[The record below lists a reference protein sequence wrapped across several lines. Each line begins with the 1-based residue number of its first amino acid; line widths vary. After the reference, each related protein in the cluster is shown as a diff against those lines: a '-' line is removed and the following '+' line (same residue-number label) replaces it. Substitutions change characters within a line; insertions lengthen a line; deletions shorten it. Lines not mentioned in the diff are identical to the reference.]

1 MNVLL
6 LRDPS
11 AQRRAEPRPL
21 APGALRD
28 PRPPQAEERPGHLP
42 CGLTLS
48 QPLPKRRGTGWWAA
62 VAVAM
67 HAMLLAALMTSKPL
81 SAPPTRLPA
90 PSTSMRWVDVKLPPL
105 PARSRNPS
113 SASLSPSLHSSPSLP
128 LSSQRDAPSQG
139 VSSSLVAPPMVKS
152 PPMEQP
158 PAPSLAHPLP
168 TGSSVSPLVPLVSL
182 TGSADAPSVAETARA
197 VREPATQTTDR
208 PASPTSPQD
217 GGRGLPP
224 LMTAERPAPAMSQ
237 DQPASFPANHR
248 ACQDTQTTRYYPA
261 MLRDRGV
268 QGRVLLRVKV
278 DAHGRAAE
286 VQVATGSGLRLL
298 DEAARRVAESCPYVP
313 ARRGDQPVESWI
325 EYAVRFALSPAVPG
339 PGSL

>member
-6 LRDPS
+6 LGDPS
-11 AQRRAEPRPL
+11 ARRRSERRPL
-21 APGALRD
+21 ARGALRD
-28 PRPPQAEERPGHLP
+28 SRPIQAEEGPGNLP
-42 CGLTLS
+42 WGRTLS

-62 VAVAM
+62 AAVAL
-67 HAMLLAALMTSKPL
+67 HGMLLAALMTSKPL
-81 SAPPTRLPA
+81 SAPPTRQAA
-90 PSTSMRWVDVKLPPL
+90 PSTTMRWVDVTLPPL
-105 PARSRNPS
+105 PARSLNTS
-113 SASLSPSLHSSPSLP
+113 SASPPPSLP
-128 LSSQRDAPSQG
+128 LSSLRDALPQS
-139 VSSSLVAPPMVKS
+139 VSSSLVALPMVKS
-152 PPMEQP
+152 PPVEHP

-168 TGSSVSPLVPLVSL
+168 MASSVSPLPLVSP
-182 TGSADAPSVAETARA
+182 TGSAVAPSVAATARA
-197 VREPATQTTDR
+197 DSESTTQMADR
-208 PASPTSPQD
+208 PASPSSAQD
-217 GGRGLPP
+217 MGRDRPP

-278 DAHGRAAE
+278 DAHGHAAE
-286 VQVATGSGLRLL
+286 VQVAHGSGLRLL

-339 PGSL
+339 PSSL